1 MRERLR
7 LKRFRLLQVNKKFC
21 REIVLSERIDDMKI
35 IILFFL
41 HRKHICLQ
49 HGVIPVTGALLLSIH
64 FKHAFFVRIGNVAV
78 ISKFTTPQSWYN
90 ILALKDLAE
99 QLLNIHHPFPREI
112 IGGTLFLLFRNHIS
126 RAPRHASEFS
136 LSVKHLV
143 FCKCKLVHHFS
154 YGIPPFLKG
163 LKRINVQLQTVCV
176 FTSFRQRRPDGK
188 HSCIFHN
195 SSSLRTLIRF
205 LKYSKWFVPKIVR
218 TILF

>member
-136 LSVKHLV
+136 LSDKHLV
-143 FCKCKLVHHFS
+143 F
-154 YGIPPFLKG
+154 
-163 LKRINVQLQTVCV
+163 LQMQTC
-176 FTSFRQRRPDGK
+176 
-188 HSCIFHN
+188 
-195 SSSLRTLIRF
+195 SSLFLRHPALLERTQTHKRPTSDRMRF
-205 LKYSKWFVPKIVR
+205 HKLSAKTS
-218 TILF
+218 

>member
-7 LKRFRLLQVNKKFC
+7 LKRFRLLQINKKFC

-90 ILALKDLAE
+90 ILALKDLADL
-99 QLLNIHHPFPREI
+99 QMQ
-112 IGGTLFLLFRNHIS
+112 TCSSLFL
-126 RAPRHASEFS
+126 RHPALLERTQTHKRPTSDRMRFHK
-136 LSVKHLV
+136 LSAK
-143 FCKCKLVHHFS
+143 
-154 YGIPPFLKG
+154 
-163 LKRINVQLQTVCV
+163 
-176 FTSFRQRRPDGK
+176 TS
-188 HSCIFHN
+188 
-195 SSSLRTLIRF
+195 
-205 LKYSKWFVPKIVR
+205 
-218 TILF
+218 